1 VQLAT
6 GNVVQKGHWF
16 GAQFQKIV
24 GGQGEKIVAY
34 VLVQLVLQG
43 EVDLGP
49 HSLGGLRNDW
59 LLVAEFLQAEQ
70 SSKKLP
76 PKGAGFLNVQLCPRQ
91 NQPGHRPVDRT
102 AAVEQHCEKLERI
115 TQGISVFRK

>member
-6 GNVVQKGHWF
+6 GNIVQKRYWF

-24 GGQGEKIVAY
+24 GGQGKKIVAY

-43 EVDLGP
+43 EMDLGP

-70 SSKKLP
+70 SSKTAQATKDARSLGAAGQGLDALHQCISSIDIHSAVLVTQSR
-76 PKGAGFLNVQLCPRQ
+76 GAGSSS
-91 NQPGHRPVDRT
+91 
-102 AAVEQHCEKLERI
+102 K
-115 TQGISVFRK
+115 